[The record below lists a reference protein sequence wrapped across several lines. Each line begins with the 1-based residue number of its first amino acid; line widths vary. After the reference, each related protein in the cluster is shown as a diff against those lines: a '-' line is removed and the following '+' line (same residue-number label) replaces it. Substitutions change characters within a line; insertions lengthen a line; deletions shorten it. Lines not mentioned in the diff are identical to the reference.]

1 MKKFLFVDLDDTL
14 FQTPGKCGKEQDLR
28 PAAYLKDGAACSFTT
43 ARQRAFFA
51 LMQCDMTLIPTTARN
66 RDALSRVDLPFSS
79 YSIIDYGGVVLEPDG
94 TVDPVWLALMQAD
107 MAQALTGLQEV
118 MQIIDDYSE
127 SVGLKGRARLI
138 EDCATPF
145 YIVLKDPEKIAE
157 RLEQVER
164 EAVAPWIASSLAGK
178 DFLIHRNGNNLAV
191 LPKSLNKARAVAY
204 LRQRLEAE
212 HGEIM
217 TFGMGDSKTDA
228 RFMAACDYAII
239 PNGTQLAAL
248 TVAAL

>member
-14 FQTPGKCGKEQDLR
+14 FQTPGKCAAQENLH

-43 ARQRAFFA
+43 ARQRAFFE
-51 LMQCDMTLIPTTARN
+51 LMHREMTLIPATARN
-66 RDALSRVDLPFSS
+66 RDAFYRVDLPFSS

-94 TVDPVWLALMQAD
+94 AVDAAWLETMRVD
-107 MAQALTGLQEV
+107 MARALDGLQEA
-118 MQIIDDYSE
+118 MQIIDQYSE
-127 SVGLKGRARLI
+127 RAGLKGRARLI

-145 YIVLKDPEKIAE
+145 YIVVKDPEKISE

-164 EAVAPWIASSLAGK
+164 EAVAPWIAAAGK
-178 DFLIHRNGNNLAV
+178 DFFIHRNGNNLAV
-191 LPKSLNKARAVAY
+191 LPKTLNKARAVEHV
-204 LRQRLEAE
+204 RKRLEAE
-212 HGEIM
+212 HGAIM
-217 TFGMGDSKTDA
+217 TLGMGDSKSDA

-239 PNGTQLAAL
+239 PSGSQLAAL